1 MKRYAVLAIALGLVV
16 GATLRW
22 ATSPIAPTASPYAPD
37 AWQD

>member
-22 ATSPIAPTASPYAPD
+22 AISPINPTTSPNAPD
-37 AWQD
+37 QWQ

>member
-22 ATSPIAPTASPYAPD
+22 ATSPINPTLYPD
-37 AWQD
+37 VPDQWQ

>member
-22 ATSPIAPTASPYAPD
+22 ATSPINPTTSPNAPD
-37 AWQD
+37 QWQ